1 MKCYNHTVKK
11 HLNIRNLAI
20 GLAVIVVGVLLAKY
34 VNINNIIETGGVL
47 GISLIVFAETGLLI
61 GFFLPGDTLLFAAG
75 FFASQGQLHLGWA
88 LVGLFIGAVLGNMLG
103 YEIGKRTGP
112 KLFDKEENLLFN
124 KENINRTQHFFE
136 KYGPITVILARFV
149 PVVRTLTPLV
159 AGVGGMNYKKF
170 MTYNI
175 IGALLWVPTITLIGY
190 WAGKVLG
197 KYINIDHYILP
208 VILLATVLT
217 VGISFW
223 HLWREPKSRAHIKKS
238 VRNFFKG

>member
-1 MKCYNHTVKK
+1 MKR
-11 HLNIRNLAI
+11 HLNIRNL
-20 GLAVIVVGVLLAKY
+20 VIALIVIIVGVLLAKY
-34 VNINNIIETGGVL
+34 VNVNSIIQTGGVI
-47 GISLIVFAETGLLI
+47 GISLIIFAETGLLI

-75 FFASQGQLHLGWA
+75 FFASQGEINLGWA
-88 LVGLFIGAVLGNMLG
+88 LVGLFFGAILGNMLG

-112 KLFDKEENLLFN
+112 RLFDKEENLLFN
-124 KENINRTQHFFE
+124 KENVTRTQKFFE

-170 MTYNI
+170 MLYNVL
-175 IGALLWVPTITLIGY
+175 GALLWVPSITLIGF
-190 WAGKVLG
+190 WAGRVLG

-208 VILLATVLT
+208 VILLATILT
-217 VGISFW
+217 FAISFW

-238 VRNFFKG
+238 VRKFFKG

>member
-1 MKCYNHTVKK
+1 MKR
-11 HLNIRNLAI
+11 HLNIRNL
-20 GLAVIVVGVLLAKY
+20 VIALIVIIIGVLLAKY
-34 VNINNIIETGGVL
+34 VNVNSIIQTGGVI
-47 GISLIVFAETGLLI
+47 GISLIIFAETGLLI

-75 FFASQGQLHLGWA
+75 FFASQGEINLAWA
-88 LVGLFIGAVLGNMLG
+88 LVGLFFGAILGNMLG

-124 KENINRTQHFFE
+124 KENVTRTQNFFE

-170 MTYNI
+170 MLYNVL
-175 IGALLWVPTITLIGY
+175 GALLWVPSITLIGF
-190 WAGKVLG
+190 WAGRVLG

-217 VGISFW
+217 FAISFW

-238 VRNFFKG
+238 VRKFLKG